1 MNTAHL
7 SDHELISHTI
17 KFSSD
22 PEKIRLATVIE
33 RTTGAIID
41 DLVDAGMDET
51 YCTFRSEWGGE
62 YHPGRYI
69 SLLEDE
75 IRHRD
80 DSIRDLI
87 KEVEEL
93 KSRTIMDFIQEVN
106 QELTTA
112 NYLVKEAHADRDR
125 EHLARR
131 KAERELEMWN
141 VLTHGKQ

>member
-7 SDHELISHTI
+7 SDRELISHTI

-22 PEKIRLATVIE
+22 PEKIRLATAIE
-33 RTTGAIID
+33 RISGAIID

-62 YHPGRYI
+62 YHPGQYI

-75 IRHRD
+75 VRHRD
-80 DSIRDLI
+80 DSIRELI

-112 NYLVKEAHADRDR
+112 KYLVEQANQDRDA
-125 EHLARR
+125 EKTARR
-131 KAERELEMWN
+131 KAERELEVWD
-141 VLTHGKQ
+141 VLTNGK

>member
-33 RTTGAIID
+33 RIEGAIID
-41 DLVDAGMDET
+41 DLVSAGMDET

-80 DSIRDLI
+80 ESIYDLI

-112 NYLVKEAHADRDR
+112 KYLVKEAQADRDR

-141 VLTHGKQ
+141 VLTHGK

>member
-1 MNTAHL
+1 MNTTHL
-7 SDHELISHTI
+7 TDFELISYTI
-17 KFSSD
+17 KFGND
-22 PEKIRLATVIE
+22 PEKIRLATAME
-33 RTTGAIID
+33 RVRGAIID
-41 DLVDAGMDET
+41 DLVAAGMDET

-75 IRHRD
+75 ISHRD
-80 DSIRDLI
+80 ENICELI

-112 NYLVKEAHADRDR
+112 KYLVKEAQADRDR
-125 EHLARR
+125 EHKARR
-131 KAERELEMWN
+131 DAERELEVWN
-141 VLTHGKQ
+141 VLTHGK